1 MRDMAIKGAGVHV
14 KNKIRTVIL
23 IILLAF
29 IVIIAT
35 MRLIKK
41 EIPMSVS
48 IFSWHWEE
56 MQAEEWK
63 PLLQVMDRLGVQEVY
78 QDFDME
84 QSSEMRKDFW
94 ELLKEKNYKAY
105 YLCGDPKWAYP
116 SRWERVL
123 QAIEEAA
130 LLAEESQGTL
140 KGIVFDVEPYTMEEW
155 EEEEEAG
162 RLMKDYAATMK
173 KAYDEAA
180 GYGLEVILCIP
191 NFFDDEYGEE
201 LETLIRDCCDGIAV
215 MNYSKDGQ
223 IERIRA
229 EAELAYQYDKV
240 LIHISEVQKGDASEV
255 TRQMQETRTL
265 WNSIRREYP
274 DGKLKFSYHHLGALT
289 DVYAEDKDYE

>member
-1 MRDMAIKGAGVHV
+1 MCMW
-14 KNKIRTVIL
+14 KISKISK
-23 IILLAF
+23 IIMLVF
-29 IVIIAT
+29 IVIIAVVIVEK
-35 MRLIKK
+35 RKA
-41 EIPMSVS
+41 PMYIS

-56 MQAEEWK
+56 MQEEEWK
-63 PLLQVMDRLGVQEVY
+63 PLLQVMDRLGIQEVY
-78 QDFDME
+78 QNFNME
-84 QSSEMRKDFW
+84 QSPEMRKDFW

-140 KGIVFDVEPYTMEEW
+140 KGIVFDIEPYTMEEW
-155 EEEEEAG
+155 EEEAG

-191 NFFDDEYGEE
+191 NFFDKEYGEA

-215 MNYSKDGQ
+215 MNYSKNGQ

-255 TRQMQETRTL
+255 TRQMQEIRTL

-274 DGKLKFSYHHLGALT
+274 DGKLKFSYHHLGTLT

>member
-1 MRDMAIKGAGVHV
+1 MHV
-14 KNKIRTVIL
+14 KNKIRTVML

-41 EIPMSVS
+41 EVPMSVS

-56 MQAEEWK
+56 MQEEEWK

-84 QSSEMRKDFW
+84 QSPEMRKDFW
-94 ELLKEKNYKAY
+94 ELLKEKNYKVY
-105 YLCGDPKWAYP
+105 YLCGDPKWVYP
-116 SRWERVL
+116 SGWERVL

-140 KGIVFDVEPYTMEEW
+140 KGIVFDIEPYTMEEW
-155 EEEEEAG
+155 EEEAG

-191 NFFDDEYGEE
+191 NFFDKEYREA

-255 TRQMQETRTL
+255 TRQMQEIRTL

-289 DVYAEDKDYE
+289 DVYAEDKNYE

>member
-1 MRDMAIKGAGVHV
+1 MYV
-14 KNKIRTVIL
+14 KNKIRTVML

-29 IVIIAT
+29 IVIIVT

-41 EIPMSVS
+41 QVPIPVS

-56 MQAEEWK
+56 LQAKEWE

-84 QSSEMRKDFW
+84 QSPEMRKDFW
-94 ELLKEKNYKAY
+94 ELLNEKNYKAY
-105 YLCGDPKWAYP
+105 YLCGDPKWVYP

-123 QAIEEAA
+123 RAIEEAA

-140 KGIVFDVEPYTMEEW
+140 KGIVFDIEPYTMEEW

-173 KAYDEAA
+173 KAYHEAA

-191 NFFDDEYGEE
+191 NFFDKEYEEE

-240 LIHISEVQKGDASEV
+240 LIHISEVQKGDASEI
-255 TRQMQETRTL
+255 TRQMQEIGTI
-265 WNSIRREYP
+265 WNSIRGEYP
-274 DGKLKFSYHHLGALT
+274 DCKLKFSYHHLGALT
-289 DVYAEDKDYE
+289 DVYAGDKDYE